1 MSIQE
6 ADPKKKAKKK
16 SAKID
21 SVNVFAEV
29 SEHNKNSNAG
39 PEQLISRH
47 PQASGELVRKA
58 ISRAREAQ
66 KIWASFEYRERAVFI
81 RRIKHWLKDHSETI
95 ARIIADDT
103 GKSRIDAMA
112 TEVIPAILACD
123 WYAKNAEKVLRPK
136 KLRPS
141 SVLFSNKKT
150 VLERYPLG
158 VVGIISPWN
167 YPLSIPFGEIV
178 MGLMAG
184 NAILLK
190 GSHDTEQVT
199 KSIGD
204 IISSARLPEGLFQIV
219 DGPGREIS
227 EAMFDHKIDKIFFT
241 GSVAVG
247 KSLMKRAA
255 DSLTPLSLE
264 LGGNDPMVV
273 LEDADLERASNGAIW
288 GAFQN
293 AGQTCAGI
301 ERLYVHESIY
311 HEFKDILVKKISML
325 RHGRDEEFDV
335 DMGSM
340 TTERQFHSVSRQV
353 EDAVKEGAKISAQSK
368 FVRPE
373 SGLFYPA
380 TLLTEVSHEMEVMKE
395 ETFGPVLGMMPFSD
409 EEDAIRLANDSQYAL
424 TSSVWTKD
432 TQRGKKIARKLVSG
446 VTTINDHLFTH
457 ALSEVPWGGPK
468 LSGLGRTHG
477 SIGLEEMT
485 ELKAINWDMMP
496 VPRNVFW
503 HPYSLDTWNA
513 LHHAINIITA
523 KSKSDWIVGVCR
535 LAPYYAKK
543 CLKKWKVN

>member
-6 ADPKKKAKKK
+6 ADPKKKSKKK
-16 SAKID
+16 STQFDTVKGFSEAGSHKKELNSD
-21 SVNVFAEV
+21 SEN
-29 SEHNKNSNAG
+29 
-39 PEQLISRH
+39 LISRH

-58 ISRAREAQ
+58 MEKARKAQ
-66 KIWASFEYRERAVFI
+66 QIWASFEYRERAVFV
-81 RRIKHWLKDHSETI
+81 RRIKLWIKDHSENI
-95 ARIIADDT
+95 ARVIAEDT

-136 KLRPS
+136 KLKTS
-141 SVLFSNKKT
+141 SLLFSNKKT
-150 VLERYPLG
+150 ILERYPLG

-167 YPLSIPFGEIV
+167 YPLSIPFGEII

-190 GSHDTEQVT
+190 GSHDTALVT
-199 KSIGD
+199 QTIGE
-204 IISSARLPEGLFQIV
+204 IIGAARLPEGLFQIV

-247 KSLMKRAA
+247 KSLMKKA
-255 DSLTPLSLE
+255 SETLTPLSLE
-264 LGGNDPMVV
+264 LGGNDPMIV
-273 LEDADLERASNGAIW
+273 LDDADLERASNGAIW

-311 HEFKDILVKKISML
+311 EEFKSILSKKINAL

-335 DMGSM
+335 DIGSM
-340 TTERQFHSVSRQV
+340 TTERQFHLVSRQV
-353 EDAVKEGAKISAQSK
+353 EDAVKEGAKITAQSK
-368 FVRPE
+368 FIRPE

-380 TLLTEVSHEMEVMKE
+380 TLLTEVNHQMEVMKE

-409 EEDAIRLANDSQYAL
+409 DEHAIRLANDSQYAL

-432 TQRGKKIARKLVSG
+432 NQRGKKIARKLISG
-446 VTTINDHLFTH
+446 VTTLNDHLFTH

-468 LSGLGRTHG
+468 LSGIGRTHG
-477 SIGLEEMT
+477 SAGLEEMT
-485 ELKAINWDMMP
+485 ELKAINWDMLP
-496 VPRNVFW
+496 LPRNVFW

-513 LHHAINIITA
+513 LHHALNIITA
-523 KSKSDWIVGVCR
+523 NSKVEWITGVCR

-543 CLKKWKVN
+543 CLRKWTIR